1 MISAATLLVLS
12 SCAYAVI
19 HALIPDHWLPFVLLA
34 RTHEWS
40 DRHLAGLAALAGLLH
55 AGVSTLIAFAAIVF
69 GTGSARDLAQ
79 RTGHSLE
86 FLSGALLIVF
96 GLGYGFYAHLRE
108 ARAHRRVDGPEKAGE
123 GRLHAHGHLLQGWLG
138 GSLSGAALVAVIG
151 ISPCALLIPVL
162 FTASTEGLGTM
173 LAAIIGFTLCTVVT
187 MIAVTLTSV
196 RLLRATRG
204 ARRLDLP
211 LVTRYGD
218 LASGVL
224 IAAIGLCVMLLEG

>member
-1 MISAATLLVLS
+1 MSSAATLLVLS

-34 RTHEWS
+34 RTQGWS
-40 DRHLAGLAALAGLLH
+40 ERRLAGLAALAGFLH
-55 AGVSTLIAFAAIVF
+55 AGVSTLVALAAIVF

-79 RTGHSLE
+79 RSGHSLE

-96 GLGYGFYAHLRE
+96 GLGYGLYAHVRE
-108 ARAHRRVDGPEKAGE
+108 ARAHRRANGAQAAG
-123 GRLHAHGHLLQGWLG
+123 GDRLHAHGHLLQGWLG
-138 GSLSGAALVAVIG
+138 GSLSGAALVAVVG

-162 FTASTEGLGTM
+162 FTASTEGLGTT
-173 LAAIIGFTLCTVVT
+173 LGAIVGFTLCTMVT
-187 MIAVTLTSV
+187 MVAVTLAAV
-196 RLLRATRG
+196 RLMRATRG

-224 IAAIGLCVMLLEG
+224 IAAIGLCVMLLAR